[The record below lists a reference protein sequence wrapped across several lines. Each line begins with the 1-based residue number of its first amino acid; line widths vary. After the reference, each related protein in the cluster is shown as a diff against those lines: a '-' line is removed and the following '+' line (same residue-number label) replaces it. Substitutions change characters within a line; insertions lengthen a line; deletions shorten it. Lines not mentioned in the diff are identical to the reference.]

1 MYPHFTVH
9 SEIGIGCSSGATT
22 HDQKLCVPF
31 SDSSKVEQVKQKQKG
46 QERMLLPSVE
56 GHQGGNW
63 IVIDSG
69 GFLVGI
75 TVTWHG
81 FL

>member
-1 MYPHFTVH
+1 MSLINIY
-9 SEIGIGCSSGATT
+9 SERVDAAWHGKDELI
-22 HDQKLCVPF
+22 
-31 SDSSKVEQVKQKQKG
+31 SKVEQVKQKQKG

-69 GFLVGI
+69 GFLVRI
-75 TVTWHG
+75 TVT
-81 FL
+81 